1 MGNRQIL
8 TKNKLGS
15 GQLLKV
21 SRFKEAIKRTKPH
34 KHDGYF
40 ELICIL
46 EGEGFHQVDLNT
58 YPIQPPELYFLKPD
72 QLHCWQFTA
81 IPKGYVLLFRE
92 EYFNELEEAPIINL
106 IQTMNETSRVPI
118 ENSVFM
124 ESVFEELKN
133 ACEKPDSFSKDL
145 INGYLRSI
153 FSKIIKDS
161 NARPATQKIVNT
173 LFQTFQKLII
183 EHSSELHL
191 VTQYASILHTT
202 PQNLNAITRKNTG
215 KSASEL
221 ISDQLILEAKRNILH
236 TDLSMSEIAELLHF
250 SDSSYFVRFFKR
262 IVGTTPYQFRTNYF
276 Q

>member
-1 MGNRQIL
+1 MKNHQIH

-21 SRFKEAIKRTKPH
+21 SRLKEAIKRTKPH

-58 YPIQPPELYFLKPD
+58 YPIKPPELYFLKPD
-72 QLHCWQFTA
+72 QLHCWQFTS

-92 EYFNELEEAPIINL
+92 EYFNELEEAPIISL
-106 IQTMNETSRVPI
+106 IRTMNETSRVSV
-118 ENSVFM
+118 ESSVFM
-124 ESVFEELKN
+124 KFVFEELNN
-133 ACEKPDSFSKDL
+133 AFEQPNSFSKDL

-161 NARPATQKIVNT
+161 NARPATQKNATT
-173 LFQTFQKLII
+173 LFQNFQKLII

-202 PQNLNAITRKNTG
+202 PQNLNALTRKNTG
-215 KSASEL
+215 KSASKL
-221 ISDQLILEAKRNILH
+221 ISDHLILEAKRIILH
-236 TDLSMSEIAELLHF
+236 TDLTMSEIAELLHF
-250 SDSSYFVRFFKR
+250 NDTSYFVRYFKR

>member
-1 MGNRQIL
+1 
-8 TKNKLGS
+8 
-15 GQLLKV
+15 V

-124 ESVFEELKN
+124 KSVFEELRN

-145 INGYLRSI
+145 TNGYLRCI

-161 NARPATQKIVNT
+161 NAKPATQKTVNT
-173 LFQTFQKLII
+173 LFQNFQKLII
-183 EHSSELHL
+183 EHASELHL
-191 VTQYASILHTT
+191 VTQYASLLHTT

-250 SDSSYFVRFFKR
+250 SDTSYFVRFFKR
-262 IVGTTPYQFRTNYF
+262 TVGTTPYQFRTNYF